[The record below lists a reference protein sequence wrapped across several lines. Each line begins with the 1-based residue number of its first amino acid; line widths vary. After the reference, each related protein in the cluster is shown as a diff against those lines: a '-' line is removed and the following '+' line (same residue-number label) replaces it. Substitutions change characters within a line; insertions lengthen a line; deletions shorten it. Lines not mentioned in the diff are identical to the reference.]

1 MGKLIYSMVTSLD
14 GYVESE
20 GGIGRGP
27 AEDAEAHAFIGRR
40 FEGVGT
46 YLYGRRMYEVMV
58 AWETMH
64 LQEGVPPHILEYG
77 EIWRAADKVVYSTTL
92 EEVRSE
98 RTRIER
104 EFDPEAIRRLKSETD
119 HDISVNGPALA
130 AQAIAAGLVDEY
142 HLFLTTSAVGG
153 GKRFFPDGVRLDLEL
168 VEHRSFPDSGLLY
181 AYYRAA

>member
-77 EIWRAADKVVYSTTL
+77 EVWRAAEKVVYSRTL
-92 EEVRSE
+92 REVSSE

-104 EFDPEAIRRLKSETD
+104 EFDPDAVRRLKEGSD
-119 HDISVNGPALA
+119 RDVSVSGPTLA
-130 AQAIAAGLVDEY
+130 AQALAAGLVDEV
-142 HLFLTTSAVGG
+142 HPFTTSSVVGG
-153 GKRFFPDGVRLDLEL
+153 GKRFLPEGVRLDLEL
-168 VEHRSFPDSGLLY
+168 VEHRSFRGSGLLY
-181 AYYRAA
+181 AHYRAA